1 MSFPP
6 ELCALPEGEAEAGL
20 PGSEGSGSGWERR
33 LNMDVNEGLSGRAE
47 GTSVASGIERQ
58 HPAFISLVGR
68 K

>member
-6 ELCALPEGEAEAGL
+6 ELCALPEGEADAGL

-47 GTSVASGIERQ
+47 RTSLESEI
-58 HPAFISLVGR
+58 
-68 K
+68 